1 MQPEGRDIGYLND
14 MLRFARVAMEL
25 AEVKPGDERTERMR
39 QLALERALEIIGE
52 AARRVSEPLRD
63 AHPEIPWKYI
73 IGNRNVLAHNYDD
86 IVQEV
91 LWTTATRDVPKLV
104 VALRALLPTE
114 PGSGGEH
121 T

>member
-1 MQPEGRDIGYLND
+1 MQPDDRDIGYLND

-25 AEVKPGDERTERMR
+25 TEDRLGDEKTERMR

-52 AARRVSEPLRD
+52 AARRVSEPFRD

-73 IGNRNVLAHNYDD
+73 IGNRNVIAHNYDE
-86 IVQEV
+86 IVLEV

-104 VALRALLPTE
+104 VALLALLPTE
-114 PGSGGEH
+114 PE
-121 T
+121 

>member
-1 MQPEGRDIGYLND
+1 MQPDDRDIGYLND

-25 AEVKPGDERTERMR
+25 TEDRLGDEKTERMR

-52 AARRVSEPLRD
+52 AARRVSEPFRD

-73 IGNRNVLAHNYDD
+73 IGNRNVIAHNYDE
-86 IVQEV
+86 IVLEV

-104 VALRALLPTE
+104 VALLALLPTE
-114 PGSGGEH
+114 SE
-121 T
+121 